1 MPLALPALIL
11 RIALPSLMDGGSIGI
26 DESTVASGAAWIS
39 EGGGS
44 TRGRLSRV
52 LKYSRHL
59 VTIDAPFD
67 RRLFPSAESSGEDI
81 FIWFK
86 RRCLKLANASLI
98 CPP

>member
-1 MPLALPALIL
+1 
-11 RIALPSLMDGGSIGI
+11 MDKP
-26 DESTVASGAAWIS
+26 TVASDAAWIS

-59 VTIDAPFD
+59 VTIDAPSE

-81 FIWFK
+81 DV
-86 RRCLKLANASLI
+86 ASSAARLMQHM
-98 CPP
+98 

>member
-1 MPLALPALIL
+1 M
-11 RIALPSLMDGGSIGI
+11 
-26 DESTVASGAAWIS
+26 DESTVASDAAWIS

-59 VTIDAPFD
+59 VTIDAPSD

-81 FIWFK
+81 FIWFRC
-86 RRCLKLANASLI
+86 RRLKLAYASLI
-98 CPP
+98 WPAFFMVTINYQSQCH